1 MVDQDLI
8 ICREWGLPNVSSSGC
23 WKPSDR
29 KASDEPWYWKIQYV
43 FSEVFLSGDLCC
55 IAVLLGLDML
65 AIARMQY
72 DVETKAVSKFSVLL
86 ACQELGWL
94 FSRLCTCHYFGTWYR
109 SHYWRPVI
117 HIWSLFR
124 GGQGN
129 HWQGVGCLFGFSFLQ
144 RSWRTSDS
152 WKGAMATLWRAC
164 AWGGH
169 GELETRPFFC
179 IGSSILATGT
189 WGGRIFHSFQCMC
202 CSWWVAASRETCL
215 RDLLRLG
222 VSCEAEV

>member
-1 MVDQDLI
+1 MVLKNTVCIQWSIFKWWSMLYCSIVGAGHVGYCTDAVWCGNEGRVQVL
-8 ICREWGLPNVSSSGC
+8 CV
-23 WKPSDR
+23 
-29 KASDEPWYWKIQYV
+29 ASMPRAWLAV
-43 FSEVFLSGDLCC
+43 FQIVYLSL
-55 IAVLLGLDML
+55 
-65 AIARMQY
+65 
-72 DVETKAVSKFSVLL
+72 
-86 ACQELGWL
+86 
-94 FSRLCTCHYFGTWYR
+94 FGTWYR

-129 HWQGVGCLFGFSFLQ
+129 HWQGVGCLFGFSFFAEIL
-144 RSWRTSDS
+144 TY
-152 WKGAMATLWRAC
+152 LWFLERCYGYSLASMC
-164 AWGGH
+164 VRWTWG
-169 GELETRPFFC
+169 ETRPFFC

-215 RDLLRLG
+215 RDVLRLG